1 MFKMILSISP
11 EDIELI
17 IKGKKK
23 YDFRKFYCKAL
34 IKTILLYV
42 KHPVKAIVG
51 EAKIL
56 NIIKNTP
63 ENVWKITKK
72 FAGMSKEDFDVY
84 YRDKNVAIA
93 YELGNIKIYKTPKS
107 LKDFNLDEKKNKI
120 YRFDFREFIRYGVN
134 K

>member
-1 MFKMILSISP
+1 MTKMILPIYP
-11 EDIELI
+11 EYIDLI

-23 YDFRKFYCKAL
+23 YEFRKFTCRKEV
-34 IKTILLYV
+34 KTILLYAT
-42 KHPVKAIVG
+42 HPIKAIVG

-56 NIIKNTP
+56 DIIKNTP

-107 LKDFNLDEKKNKI
+107 LKDFNLDI
-120 YRFDFREFIRYGVN
+120 VPRSFAYV
-134 K
+134 

>member
-1 MFKMILSISP
+1 MTKMILPIYP
-11 EDIELI
+11 EYIDLI

-23 YDFRKFYCKAL
+23 YEFRKFTCRKEV
-34 IKTILLYV
+34 KTILLYAT
-42 KHPVKAIVG
+42 HPIKAIVG

-56 NIIKNTP
+56 DIIKNTP

-84 YRDKNVAIA
+84 YHDKNVAIA

-107 LKDFNLDEKKNKI
+107 LKDFNLDEKKIKSIDLILENL
-120 YRFDFREFIRYGVN
+120 
-134 K
+134 

>member
-1 MFKMILSISP
+1 MILSISP

-51 EAKIL
+51 EAEIL
-56 NIIKNTP
+56 NIIKKHSRKCM
-63 ENVWKITKK
+63 EN
-72 FAGMSKEDFDVY
+72 
-84 YRDKNVAIA
+84 N
-93 YELGNIKIYKTPKS
+93 
-107 LKDFNLDEKKNKI
+107 
-120 YRFDFREFIRYGVN
+120 
-134 K
+134 

>member
-1 MFKMILSISP
+1 MTKMILPIYP
-11 EDIELI
+11 EYIDLI

-23 YDFRKFYCKAL
+23 YEFRKFTCRKEV
-34 IKTILLYV
+34 KTILLYAT
-42 KHPVKAIVG
+42 HPIKAIVG

-56 NIIKNTP
+56 DIIKNTP

-107 LKDFNLDEKKNKI
+107 LKDFNLDEKKIKSIDLILENL
-120 YRFDFREFIRYGVN
+120 
-134 K
+134 

>member
-1 MFKMILSISP
+1 MTKMILPIYP
-11 EDIELI
+11 EYIDLI

-23 YDFRKFYCKAL
+23 YEFRKFTCKKEV
-34 IKTILLYV
+34 KTILLYAT
-42 KHPVKAIVG
+42 HPIKAIVG

-84 YRDKNVAIA
+84 YCDKNVAIA
-93 YELGNIKIYKTPKS
+93 YELGNIKTYKTPKS
-107 LKDFNLDEKKNKI
+107 LKDFNLDI
-120 YRFDFREFIRYGVN
+120 VPRSFAYV
-134 K
+134 

>member
-51 EAKIL
+51 EAEIL

-84 YRDKNVAIA
+84 YCDKNVAIA
-93 YELGNIKIYKTPKS
+93 YELGNIKIYKTPKC
-107 LKDFNLDEKKNKI
+107 LKDFNLDEKKIKSIDLIIENL
-120 YRFDFREFIRYGVN
+120 YDTE
-134 K
+134 